1 MPTTYNLPAK
11 NFTPQKLGGL
21 KSKTS
26 FASGLSTAAAQ
37 HLLKTHG
44 YNELPAP
51 PEPNIIW
58 RFLLQFKS
66 PFIFVLLGV
75 FAYSLSRHEIAEAIV
90 IGMILSA
97 NAAIGVWQEGK
108 AKKALL
114 SLRELDAPTS
124 IVIRD
129 GEEQTLPAR
138 LLVPGDIL
146 LLREGDRVPADAE
159 IFGDGFLMADES
171 LLTGESFPVP
181 KTARA
186 ENNILAHGTF
196 ILSGRAFA
204 LVKKTGL
211 HSSLGLISASLT
223 LPHELP
229 IIKKMKNLS
238 RVVLASVII
247 LGAILFFFGLA
258 QGRELGLLLATI
270 AALAV
275 SLIPEGLP
283 MVISLTL
290 ARGVQK
296 LSYHHIIIRQMGAI
310 EGLADVKAIAVD
322 KTGTLTEGQLMVEK
336 ILTPQGVWS
345 FFGSALSGAGNVRS
359 NEVSPPD
366 ELKELMTV
374 ALLTNNASLGKCD
387 GKSCILGDPLEGAY
401 LIAAQKLTW
410 DPAKFISSYEKISEV
425 PFSPVSKKHLV
436 TALFKGGDLLT
447 ALTGAPEVVLEQCET
462 IFLNDEEKILTPN
475 IKKIWL
481 EKQENLAEQG
491 YRVIA
496 YGKKINR
503 GSWQFLGL
511 GALSD
516 ELRAGVPEAIA
527 TCHNAG
533 LKVIMI
539 TGDHPLTALAIA
551 QKAGL
556 ATSKSQ
562 VITWDEWQQVPAHQ
576 RPATLDKLTVFART
590 RPENKLELIQ
600 LFQAHNIPIAMT
612 GDGVN
617 DAPALQA
624 ANIGIAMGQ
633 RSSAVAREVADLILS
648 DNHFASIVRGLEEA
662 RNINQTL
669 RRVSLYLIGSN
680 VAEGIIISLSL
691 FFNSILPLLPIQ
703 LLWINFITDT
713 FMAFGLTYESPTRQ
727 ILQKKWLPSGK
738 FLLDRRHFQRMLVL
752 SVATAAPLVGLI
764 YWLAQQTGA
773 FNYSLILIALVLCE
787 WLIALSV
794 RSNSSS
800 IFTTSWKRNPTLFW
814 LMIFV
819 ITLQLSALYL
829 PISKQLHLTPLSAE
843 HWLIAL
849 AVALP
854 VLLADE
860 IWKFF
865 RRFRD
870 SNPHTQLQN

>member
-1 MPTTYNLPAK
+1 MIKIDGLTT
-11 NFTPQKLGGL
+11 
-21 KSKTS
+21 
-26 FASGLSTAAAQ
+26 ASAQ
-37 HLLKTHG
+37 HLLKIHG

-51 PEPNIIW
+51 AEPNILW
-58 RFLLQFKS
+58 RFIMQFKS

-75 FAYSLSRHEIAEAIV
+75 FAYSLYRNEVAETIV
-90 IGMILSA
+90 IGLILVA
-97 NAAIGVWQEGK
+97 NASIGVWQEGK

-129 GEEQTLPAR
+129 GEEQTLLAR
-138 LLVPGDIL
+138 LLVPGDVL

-159 IFGDGFLMADES
+159 IFGEGLLMVDES

-181 KTARA
+181 KTASA
-186 ENNILAHGTF
+186 ENNILAHGAL

-211 HSSLGLISASLT
+211 RSTLGLISESLT

-238 RVVLASVII
+238 RVVLASVIVLSALLFI
-247 LGAILFFFGLA
+247 LGFA
-258 QGRELGLLLATI
+258 QGRELGVLLATI

-283 MVISLTL
+283 MVITLTL

-296 LSYHHIIIRQMGAI
+296 LSHHHIIIRQMAAI

-336 ILTPQGVWS
+336 IITPTGQWS
-345 FFGSALSGAGNVRS
+345 FLGSGLESAGSVRADES
-359 NEVSPPD
+359 SPEN

-387 GKSCILGDPLEGAY
+387 GKLCILGDPLEGAY
-401 LIAAQKLTW
+401 LIAAQKLNW
-410 DPAKFISSYEKISEV
+410 DAIKFISPYERISEV
-425 PFSPVSKKHLV
+425 PFSPMIKKHLV
-436 TALFKGGDLLT
+436 TAETKAGDLLT
-447 ALTGAPEVVLEQCET
+447 ALTGAPEIVLEQCET
-462 IFLNDEEKILTPN
+462 IFLNGEEKVLTAEL
-475 IKKIWL
+475 KKSWR
-481 EKQENLAEQG
+481 ERQENLAEQG

-503 GSWQFLGL
+503 GAWQFLGL
-511 GALSD
+511 GTLSD
-516 ELRAGVPEAIA
+516 ELREGVPEAIA
-527 TCHNAG
+527 ACQNAG
-533 LKVIMI
+533 LKIIMI
-539 TGDHPLTALAIA
+539 TGDHPLTAFAIA
-551 QKAGL
+551 KKAGL
-556 ATSKSQ
+556 TNNRSQ
-562 VITWDEWQQVPAHQ
+562 VITWDEWKQVPAHK
-576 RPATLDKLTVFART
+576 RPETMNELTVFART

-633 RSSAVAREVADLILS
+633 HSSAVARETADLILS
-648 DNHFASIVRGLEEA
+648 DNHFASIVRGIEEA

-669 RRVSLYLIGSN
+669 RRVSLYLFGSS
-680 VAEGIIISLSL
+680 VAEGILIGLSIA
-691 FFNSILPLLPIQ
+691 FNSILPLLPIQ
-703 LLWINFITDT
+703 LLWINFITDS
-713 FMAFGLTYESPTRQ
+713 FMAFGLTYESPARQ

-738 FLLDRRHFQRMLVL
+738 FLLDYQHFWRMIIL
-752 SVATAAPLVGLI
+752 SVATAVPLTGLI
-764 YWLAQQTGA
+764 YWTTQQAGE

-794 RSNSSS
+794 RSNSTS
-800 IFTTSWKRNPTLFW
+800 IFTNSFQCNPTLFW
-814 LMIFV
+814 MMILV
-819 ITLQLSALYL
+819 IAIQLGALYS
-829 PISKQLHLTPLSAE
+829 PISRQLHLSPLTPE
-843 HWLIAL
+843 QWLIAL

-854 VLLADE
+854 VLCADE
-860 IWKFF
+860 IWKFLH
-865 RRFRD
+865 RARVAKPR
-870 SNPHTQLQN
+870 PQLQN